1 MISHTAMAQA
11 QDNRQNLAKDDA
23 NSYLLSN
30 NIKARLFAT
39 DYGRVIAVKPEIN
52 TLSAA
57 DNPKTEEIDLNSV
70 YAYFPEIFD
79 ISKIREVKITIT
91 PQSKTIGDIYNT
103 NNKKRYTC
111 VISEFTTPDPTT
123 GGFVCN
129 TPLYFRPYRVGQT
142 LLKAT
147 AQLILKEGL
156 SKKMLPKPMDV
167 TVDVG
172 TLLVGSDKVENNMPS
187 YLIGRNILHSGNQ
200 LTTFNLSQ
208 SKLYTTDKTGLRY
221 MLSDALSSP
230 NRVSIL
236 SSTLIASAAVDV
248 TKDGSE
254 AIVSP
259 DAFTKAENIYQSDG
273 SGNVLTGFALADQ
286 GDGKIS
292 LTFANGRGT
301 RIQRILDYVS
311 SPPNQWK
318 PIYLGSLGVMDMVS
332 YINTPV
338 NYSAALLNQNFAESM
353 GYYYQFIGESPN
365 IGVKQL
371 VKNSDADTTSAATFG
386 MVLSYND
393 ILFSVTP
400 DKEHQTQLYY
410 LDNKTNPA
418 ASQWQKTSIGKILP
432 PANEGVGTAYI
443 LSDGTLVV
451 GYGGDTKVIVCQYN
465 NTEPYYD
472 VSRCIPIVVLG
483 KGSVVQIGA
492 DGQDRIY
499 TLTGDGTITRLVK
512 NSNTGDYETDSTTF
526 DHYRQAFQTQADKGP
541 GATSMVVIGNAN
553 TELGIKN

>member
-1 MISHTAMAQA
+1 MISHTTMAQA

-111 VISEFTTPDPTT
+111 VISEFTTLDPTT

-259 DAFTKAENIYQSDG
+259 DAFTKAYMD
-273 SGNVLTGFALADQ
+273 
-286 GDGKIS
+286 S
-292 LTFANGRGT
+292 L
-301 RIQRILDYVS
+301 
-311 SPPNQWK
+311 K
-318 PIYLGSLGVMDMVS
+318 
-332 YINTPV
+332 
-338 NYSAALLNQNFAESM
+338 
-353 GYYYQFIGESPN
+353 
-365 IGVKQL
+365 
-371 VKNSDADTTSAATFG
+371 
-386 MVLSYND
+386 
-393 ILFSVTP
+393 
-400 DKEHQTQLYY
+400 
-410 LDNKTNPA
+410 
-418 ASQWQKTSIGKILP
+418 
-432 PANEGVGTAYI
+432 
-443 LSDGTLVV
+443 
-451 GYGGDTKVIVCQYN
+451 
-465 NTEPYYD
+465 
-472 VSRCIPIVVLG
+472 
-483 KGSVVQIGA
+483 
-492 DGQDRIY
+492 
-499 TLTGDGTITRLVK
+499 
-512 NSNTGDYETDSTTF
+512 
-526 DHYRQAFQTQADKGP
+526 
-541 GATSMVVIGNAN
+541 GATN
-553 TELGIKN
+553 